1 MKADTPK
8 CDCWL

>member
-8 CDCWL
+8 LDCWL